1 MISAEQV
8 AMQIRM
14 ALLNHLP
21 AIIRESVKPMES
33 IEGIK
38 IVHVDG
44 LTGSGN
50 GHGNGGGNGAVVEG
64 GQGNL
69 AEQVVSSAL
78 RYRAQA
84 PIIDSLMGEL
94 GLSGG
99 DAAGLTRALMG
110 KPAEDDTAARKAKL
124 DALRADLDKKKS

>member
-1 MISAEQV
+1 
-8 AMQIRM
+8 MQIRM

-33 IEGIK
+33 IEGIR

-50 GHGNGGGNGAVVEG
+50 GHANGSGGAVVDG
-64 GQGNL
+64 NSNSQGNL

-84 PIIDSLMGEL
+84 PIIDSLMSEL

-99 DAAGLTRALMG
+99 DAAGLTRALTGVG
-110 KPAEDDTAARKAKL
+110 KHDDENAARKAKL
-124 DALRADLDKKKS
+124 DAMRAELDKKTK